1 MVPGFLALT
10 QMEGTIE
17 KTRKLGNKQI
27 IINFDNSKK
36 SANNIVIDNYRERF
50 KITRYWVVREN
61 LKDRK
66 MKDTFAGDFWGCDSK
81 RKTRTCMKALG

>member
-1 MVPGFLALT
+1 MVPDFLALT

-36 SANNIVIDNYRERF
+36 SANNIVIDNNRERVE
-50 KITRYWVVREN
+50 ITLY
-61 LKDRK
+61 
-66 MKDTFAGDFWGCDSK
+66 
-81 RKTRTCMKALG
+81 